1 MPVTV
6 GLIVAILVYFVLE
19 IISGVPPFG
28 VTDTDGPALVGVGA
42 IIPGTLQNHDYWRLI
57 AAMFIHI
64 GMLHLL
70 LNLWALFQLGYVFE
84 MMFGSIRFAVT
95 YFASGLIASIASA
108 YFSHG
113 ISAGAS
119 GAIFGI
125 LGALIFAIRRSPVWR
140 HQPWTRNLTRQLVGW
155 AALNVIIGFSMPGI
169 DNAAHLGGFAAGL
182 LLGLIP
188 HQAPPPPPGS
198 MVIEPPSQDS
208 NDRI

>member
-19 IISGVPPFG
+19 ILSGVPPFG
-28 VTDTDGPALVGVGA
+28 VTDADSAALVSVGS
-42 IIPGTLQNHDYWRLI
+42 IIPGTLQNHDYWRLL

-64 GMLHLL
+64 GVLHLV

-84 MMFGSIRFAVT
+84 MMFGSVRFALT
-95 YFASGLIASIASA
+95 YFASGLIASISSA
-108 YFSHG
+108 YFAHG

-140 HQPWTRNLTRQLVGW
+140 HQPWTKNLVRQLVGW
-155 AALNVIIGFSMPGI
+155 AALNVVIGFSMPGI

-188 HQAPPPPPGS
+188 HRVPPPPPRS
-198 MVIEPPSQDS
+198 IVIEHPPMDT
-208 NDRI
+208 

>member
-19 IISGVPPFG
+19 IISGVPAFG
-28 VTDTDGPALVGVGA
+28 VTDAAGPALVSVGA
-42 IIPGTLQNHDYWRLI
+42 IIPGMLQNHDYWRLL

-64 GMLHLL
+64 GLLHLA

-84 MMFGSIRFAVT
+84 MMFGSVRFALT
-95 YFASGLIASIASA
+95 YFASGLIASVASA
-108 YFSHG
+108 YFAHG

-125 LGALIFAIRRSPVWR
+125 IGALIFAIRRSPVWR
-140 HQPWTRNLTRQLVGW
+140 HQPWTKSLVRQLVGW
-155 AALNVIIGFSMPGI
+155 AALNVVIGFSMPGI

-188 HQAPPPPPGS
+188 HNAPPPPPRTL
-198 MVIEPPSQDS
+198 VIEHPPENRDAG
-208 NDRI
+208 